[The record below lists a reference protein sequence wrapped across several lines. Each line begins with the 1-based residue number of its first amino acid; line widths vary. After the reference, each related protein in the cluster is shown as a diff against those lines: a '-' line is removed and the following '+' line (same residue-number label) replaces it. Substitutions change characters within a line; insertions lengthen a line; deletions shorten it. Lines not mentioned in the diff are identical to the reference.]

1 MAYEMNTKRLAAWA
15 AAGTFAGPGAP
26 EHMKRFSLLTKPTD
40 EPERVRI
47 LQDVYNEAIAEM
59 DTIPLW
65 AGADG
70 AASWWLPAAATTAR

>member
-26 EHMKRFSLLTKPTD
+26 EHMKRFALLTKPSD

-47 LQDVYNEAIAEM
+47 LQDVSVQSI
-59 DTIPLW
+59 I
-65 AGADG
+65 
-70 AASWWLPAAATTAR
+70 TANIK